1 MKPSVTVNTI
11 PYSKTKPVAVQLSL
25 LLANGLR
32 YMVLILAALVIL
44 FPVLYALV
52 VSLESAAESVAYPPV
67 FIPTQ
72 LHWESYQKALE
83 TAPILRFI
91 TNSFIVSTVVT
102 LGQIIT
108 ASLAAYAFSFLE
120 FPGRNTIFYAFLSTM
135 MIPWE
140 VTIIPNYF
148 TIKDLGWLDTY
159 QGLSVPFLAS
169 AFGTFMLRQS
179 FMTLPKQLFEAARID
194 GCGHFRFFLTMVL
207 PLSRPALGTL
217 AVYAFLMTYNQYLW
231 PLLVTNS
238 DVMRTVQ
245 IGLSMLQWDQAAA
258 WNSMMAG
265 VILVSIPT
273 ALLLVLGQKQLVRG
287 LTKGAIKG

>member
-1 MKPSVTVNTI
+1 M
-11 PYSKTKPVAVQLSL
+11 
-25 LLANGLR
+25 LANGLR
-32 YMVLILAALVIL
+32 YLVLLLAALVIL
-44 FPVLYALV
+44 FPVLYALA

-91 TNSFIVSTVVT
+91 TNSFIVSAVVT
-102 LGQIIT
+102 VGQIIT
-108 ASLAAYAFSFLE
+108 ASLAAYAFSFLD
-120 FPGRNTIFYAFLSTM
+120 FPGRSYIFYAFLSTM

-148 TIKDLGWLDTY
+148 TIKELGWLDTY

-179 FMTLPKQLFEAARID
+179 FLTLPKQLFEAARID